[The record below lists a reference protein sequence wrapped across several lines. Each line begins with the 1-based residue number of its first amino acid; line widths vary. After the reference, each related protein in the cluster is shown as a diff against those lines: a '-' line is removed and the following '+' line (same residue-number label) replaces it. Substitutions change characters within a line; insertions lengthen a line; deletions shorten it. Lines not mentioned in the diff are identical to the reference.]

1 MGWGANA
8 HTGCRSD
15 AIPCAAHKQ
24 KKYVTRRK
32 SYIYRDETDGGTEQR
47 GTEQRGMMALRVGLG
62 MPPPPPTSTDG
73 HNNNG
78 DGYQQQHQQQHQQ
91 EQQQQQQQQQHQED
105 EQQALGRCSN
115 NDIFDFRMDY
125 RGGGGGHPVDAG
137 TLSVRSAS
145 ELDAGHDHLTM
156 ASARFAQ
163 QLGSEAIHEQHQFMD
178 NGFSSTAEMTS
189 LFLQSKKFVKERDYE
204 STIMGYL
211 TFAQAANLKSRD
223 VGTNFKRSILSSMKL
238 TSTAGVCAALD
249 YAAPSGDLTKMEGRK
264 ANVYGDYSEWE
275 KILQVLSFDEDVVRD
290 YLLSADS
297 DFGAAVPTIKFV
309 LTTLETVGAD
319 AMSMSDK
326 LKVYLLT
333 NIKAVSG
340 LVAATAFFADVMPV
354 SFPAQERAFVFT
366 SEMADARFTQTQF
379 MQDIAWLLTAVVVSP
394 SFEAKCGFFMDT
406 RESMLQWSQ
415 QEVAKLNVGRVRLRY
430 RAGLNATGAAPA
442 SSQDTGSG
450 GSWGNGGNGSSADP
464 QAVPATHT
472 AGAASQLSQL
482 HEDSLHGWTLRA
494 RVPPAISHKSKLM
507 GYVAMSQ
514 TAFVDPGPALRS
526 HFAHNADI
534 CDNMLAQRVY
544 KPHAAS
550 IIEFLRL
557 LAVHVTPFV
566 ELSAFRDECF
576 ANFSYTDSKDLS
588 WLKFLQLYIASYQ
601 QDDIWPVVW
610 KAFCPVMSH
619 QVLIA
624 VSTFRKKYSYALESV
639 VEVCMRTEEAPT
651 RLARA

>member
-1 MGWGANA
+1 
-8 HTGCRSD
+8 
-15 AIPCAAHKQ
+15 
-24 KKYVTRRK
+24 
-32 SYIYRDETDGGTEQR
+32 
-47 GTEQRGMMALRVGLG
+47 
-62 MPPPPPTSTDG
+62 
-73 HNNNG
+73 
-78 DGYQQQHQQQHQQ
+78 
-91 EQQQQQQQQQHQED
+91 
-105 EQQALGRCSN
+105 LGRSSN
-115 NDIFDFRMDY
+115 NDVFDFRMDPGGSVGAGD
-125 RGGGGGHPVDAG
+125 RGNHPVDAS

-145 ELDAGHDHLTM
+145 ELDAGHDHLTL

-163 QLGSEAIHEQHQFMD
+163 QIGSEAIHEHNQFMD

-189 LFLQSKKFVKERDYE
+189 LFMQSKKFVKERDYE
-204 STIMGYL
+204 STIMAYL
-211 TFAQAANLKSRD
+211 TFAQAANLKARD
-223 VGTNFKRSILSSMKL
+223 VGTNFKRSLLSSMKL
-238 TSTAGVCAALD
+238 TSTAGVCAALE
-249 YAAPSGDLTKMEGRK
+249 YTPPHGDLAKMEERK
-264 ANVYGDYSEWE
+264 ANVYGDYTEWE
-275 KILQVLSFDEDVVRD
+275 KILQVLSFDEEAVRD

-297 DFGAAVPTIKFV
+297 EFGAAVPTIKFV
-309 LTTLETVGAD
+309 LATLETVGAD
-319 AMSMSDK
+319 TMSMSDK

-366 SEMADARFTQTQF
+366 SEMADARFTQAQF
-379 MQDIAWLLTAVVVSP
+379 MQDIAWLLGAVVVCP
-394 SFEAKCGFFMDT
+394 SFEAQCGFFMDT

-430 RAGLNATGAAPA
+430 RAGVNATGAAPA
-442 SSQDTGSG
+442 SMQDATWG
-450 GSWGNGGNGSSADP
+450 GGNGGGNGGNGGGGGNGGDGHGGHPDAPP
-464 QAVPATHT
+464 QAVPATYT
-472 AGAASQLSQL
+472 AGATSQLSQL
-482 HEDSLHGWTLRA
+482 HEDSLQGWTLRA

-514 TAFVDPGPALRS
+514 TAFADPATALKS
-526 HFAHNADI
+526 HFAHNEDV
-534 CDNMLAQRVY
+534 CNNMLAQRVF

-557 LAVHVTPFV
+557 LAVHVTPFT

-588 WLKFLQLYIASYQ
+588 WLKYLQLYVSIYQ

-624 VSTFRKKYSYALESV
+624 VGTFRKKYPYALESV
-639 VEVCMRTEEAPT
+639 VDICMRIEEASVRP
-651 RLARA
+651 ARSA